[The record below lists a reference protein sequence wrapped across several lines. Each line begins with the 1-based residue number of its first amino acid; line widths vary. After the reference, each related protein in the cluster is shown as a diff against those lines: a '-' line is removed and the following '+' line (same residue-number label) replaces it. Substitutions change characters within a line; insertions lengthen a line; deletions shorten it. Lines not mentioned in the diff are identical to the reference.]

1 MKLVIAGI
9 LLSLFVFVVGCDQQ
23 PSSSEASQ
31 NQKEINKMKDSNWQ
45 D

>member
-1 MKLVIAGI
+1 MKLVIAGVLI
-9 LLSLFVFVVGCDQQ
+9 LLCAFVIGCDQQ

-31 NQKEINKMKDSNWQ
+31 NQKEINKMKDTQWQ